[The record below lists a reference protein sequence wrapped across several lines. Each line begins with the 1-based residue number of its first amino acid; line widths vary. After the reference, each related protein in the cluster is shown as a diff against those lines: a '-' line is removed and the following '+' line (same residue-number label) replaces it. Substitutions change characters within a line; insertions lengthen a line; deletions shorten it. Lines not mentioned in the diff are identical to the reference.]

1 MTQLKS
7 DNQEPVIFP
16 PRIEASKL
24 SNKYEDVF
32 DFKWG
37 TYERQIKVSK
47 ELGSWTFNFTK
58 AMNVAFIEG
67 SESKPYDI

>member
-1 MTQLKS
+1 MEQSKS
-7 DNQEPVIFP
+7 EPVVFP
-16 PRIEASKL
+16 PKIEASSL

-37 TYERQIKVSK
+37 TYEKQIRVDK

-58 AMNVAFIEG
+58 AMNEAFLEG
-67 SESKPYDI
+67 SESKPYDC